1 MSEVVVAVIGELDAA
16 SVADWRDRLDALIE
30 RNDSDVLVELGE
42 VTFIDSSGLG
52 LLVGV
57 HKRALQQGCALQFT
71 RPPDQCW
78 RAFTITALDEVLPFV
93 P

>member
-1 MSEVVVAVIGELDAA
+1 MGAVVVPVVGELDAA
-16 SVADWRDRLDALIE
+16 SVPDWRDRLHALIE
-30 RNDSDVLVELGE
+30 RNDGDVLVELGE

-57 HKRALQQGCALQFT
+57 HKRALQQGCPLHFT